1 MKHLEKVAPL
11 TAAVGAVA
19 TLLCCLPLGF
29 AGAAAL
35 GSLGAIVMPFQSWF
49 LGASAVLLLVGAF
62 QIARPQRACRTR
74 TAASFVVLA
83 VCAAVVL
90 TVVLFPQVIAGIA
103 ADWLP

>member
-1 MKHLEKVAPL
+1 MKHLEKVAPV
-11 TAAVGAVA
+11 AGAVGAVS

-35 GSLGAIVMPFQSWF
+35 GSLGAIVMPYQSW
-49 LGASAVLLLVGAF
+49 LIGASVILVLVGVV
-62 QIARPQRACRTR
+62 QVARPQRTCRTR
-74 TAASFVVLA
+74 TAASLVILA
-83 VCAAVVL
+83 GCAAVVL